1 MRLKVNIEES
11 LSDRCLEDKEWK
23 SYDTGDPKTVR
34 KVYSRDSITGIAQFF
49 AVKMSSGKDVP
60 AIYLCLFE
68 ATKERYQEDGR
79 ILD

>member
-1 MRLKVNIEES
+1 LRIKSGNHMT
-11 LSDRCLEDKEWK
+11 LETQKLCE
-23 SYDTGDPKTVR
+23 